1 MPPADLGGQL
11 VHISAV
17 DCAKA
22 YLIGAPV
29 PGDPDEWRKLVP
41 VVAGRLVNAYG
52 REDYVLA
59 FLCRTISAQYQYT
72 GMALNHR
79 CYVADALTRNP
90 SFSQGINV

>member
-1 MPPADLGGQL
+1 MPRPCRPPTGLTGWCTLSPAG
-11 VHISAV
+11 
-17 DCAKA
+17 CAIA

-59 FLCRTISAQYQYT
+59 FLCRTISAQYQYAAK
-72 GMALNHR
+72 GR
-79 CYVADALTRNP
+79 
-90 SFSQGINV
+90 G